1 MNLLSPIAKFKFK
14 INMGWEGKEELK
26 PRISAI
32 CKISFEPFS
41 KSHSR
46 KRTRKHSANKG
57 LPIFWGWVF
66 FPLQEYG
73 KCQVLYPYLLIFSI
87 FTDHLHRKIVFLSQV
102 SHEETNASCSQ
113 NQKAIQPVI
122 IHGNHCSPILSGET
136 SKTEKDKVLQ
146 QNVYQTSLNS
156 YLGIPRPT
164 EQILSVVPQ
173 PSPVS
178 VRISQQWANALG
190 NAHVQSGPPSF
201 RTRNRRKHLSYTTL
215 EIVT

>member
-1 MNLLSPIAKFKFK
+1 
-14 INMGWEGKEELK
+14 MGWEGKEELK

-73 KCQVLYPYLLIFSI
+73 KCPVLYPYLLIFSI
-87 FTDHLHRKIVFLSQV
+87 FTDHLHRKIMFLSQV

-122 IHGNHCSPILSGET
+122 IHGNHCSRILSGET
-136 SKTEKDKVLQ
+136 SKTEKDIKFCSRTCTKLLWIPILAYQDPLNKFCLLCLNPIQSLSGSLSSERTHWGTHTCSLDLQ
-146 QNVYQTSLNS
+146 FSEHTIEENTVHIQH
-156 YLGIPRPT
+156 
-164 EQILSVVPQ
+164 
-173 PSPVS
+173 
-178 VRISQQWANALG
+178 W
-190 NAHVQSGPPSF
+190 
-201 RTRNRRKHLSYTTL
+201 K
-215 EIVT
+215 